1 MKKAKILSAILSLT
15 MGMTS
20 LSYIISDVN
29 AFDIPVIPGS
39 FSVKSGDVEVVPGGS
54 VDVVLWVSQI
64 GTMTFISDDPNIT
77 VEPEYIQEPQLKN
90 NDYNTITIRCAEGAA
105 VGTANITVRHTNY
118 LSGAAKEDTIEVNI
132 VEQKAATAIG
142 AASLALKSSSFYRSI
157 KGESIV
163 SDGRYDVTWD
173 ISGYTDYIDAADIS
187 LLLENYEP
195 FELGE
200 NGNFSMAVEE
210 VWLDG
215 VKYEGDIAA
224 APVYHASNYGSH
236 NGNVLSSEAVLKNG
250 DTVGFSAAESVR
262 VVFTLNGLASPVLE
276 NGAIRGD
283 VNGDKRID
291 SVDAS
296 KVLAHYALVSTEQ
309 EDDLSTE
316 QLAAADVDKD
326 GEINA
331 NDASKI
337 LAYYSNVST

>member
-1 MKKAKILSAILSLT
+1 MKKAKILSAILSLS
-15 MGMTS
+15 MGITS
-20 LSYIISDVN
+20 LSYISSNVN

-39 FSVKSGDVEVVPGGS
+39 FSVKSGDIEVVPGSS

-77 VEPEYIQEPQLKN
+77 VEPEYMKEPQLKN

-105 VGTANITVRHTNY
+105 VGKANITVRHTNY

-132 VEQKAATAIG
+132 VEQKAVTAIG
-142 AASLALKSSSFYRSI
+142 SASLALKSSSFYRPI

-173 ISGYTDYIDAADIS
+173 ISEYTDYIDAADIS

-195 FELGE
+195 FELGDS
-200 NGNFSMAVEE
+200 NFSMAVEE
-210 VWLDG
+210 IWVDG
-215 VKYEGDIAA
+215 VRYEGDIAA
-224 APVYHASNYGSH
+224 APVYRTSNYGSH
-236 NGNVLSSEAVLKNG
+236 NGDVLSCEAVLKND
-250 DTVGFSAAESVR
+250 DTSGFNAAESVR
-262 VVFTLNGLASPVLE
+262 VVFTLNGLASPELE

-283 VNGDKRID
+283 VNSDKRID

-309 EDDLSTE
+309 EDNLSAE